1 MSKDTPWFRH
11 DSNARLDPK
20 IQGLIGRHG
29 YEGYGR
35 FWSIIE
41 TLREQEGYKL
51 PDAEYVY
58 DAFALQWQCNCNA
71 ASEFISELV
80 DRYQL
85 LVRKDGLL
93 YSESLVSRMS
103 RLSDRREKMAENA
116 RKRWE
121 NANALQGECN
131 GNAIAMQTD
140 ASRVE
145 KRRVEK
151 KKKTTV
157 VEIVIPEKL
166 AATPGFSEAWDEWTS
181 HRREI
186 GKPMKPTAA
195 NRQLKQLEAMPDPVA
210 AIHHSV
216 ASGYQGVYPPS
227 DKRAATPA
235 RSNGIPG
242 IPFHVPGTTVDP
254 LLDG

>member
-1 MSKDTPWFRH
+1 M
-11 DSNARLDPK
+11 
-20 IQGLIGRHG
+20 
-29 YEGYGR
+29 
-35 FWSIIE
+35 
-41 TLREQEGYKL
+41 L

-85 LVRKDGLL
+85 LTRNDGML
-93 YSESLVSRMS
+93 YSKSLVARMS

-116 RKRWE
+116 RKRWN
-121 NANALQGECN
+121 NAIAMQTESG

-145 KRRVEK
+145 KSRVINK
-151 KKKTTV
+151 NNAH
-157 VEIVIPEKL
+157 VEIPDALRGI
-166 AATPGFSEAWDEWTS
+166 TGFMEAWGEWLA

-186 GKPMKPTAA
+186 RKPLKPTAA
-195 NRQLKQLEAMPDPVA
+195 ARQLKQLASMPDPVG

-216 ASGYQGVYPPS
+216 ASGYTGIFPPS
-227 DKRAATPA
+227 RRPSADAPPT
-235 RSNGIPG
+235 NGIPKW
-242 IPFHVPGTTVDP
+242 
-254 LLDG
+254 DGVIREPWEDG